1 MLTSSLS
8 RATMPY
14 PDLHEWAKVYNCNL
28 AVKYQEVAAV
38 LYVRNGFY
46 NNTNCSLFSG
56 FHAGPISSVLKKT
69 VNLLHEM
76 AECTTTE
83 KYVNGFLFKSC
94 SNMYDFLNLS
104 KFGTGNSSSNNKAL
118 KPNPGIAIEFCAQAG
133 LVNAFATELDAQ
145 LMKVSSTAHDKVNT
159 TFSNLTKSTGNN
171 GIGNIT
177 TVKQF
182 IVLMSTSGLLH
193 GSVASLTRLS
203 ATPMLSLINP
213 KQSYITVKDFNYLVL
228 MGNTVL
234 GVTDGFS
241 VFSSR
246 LPYKKVPYDIIKIL
260 VKYEGLS
267 NSLKSSFYAKI
278 TGSTDPIIQDNFL
291 KFGFIMSDHFPDG
304 IDGKQYTITAYV

>member
-1 MLTSSLS
+1 
-8 RATMPY
+8 MPY
-14 PDLHEWAKVYNCNL
+14 PDFHEWAKVYNCNL

-56 FHAGPISSVLKKT
+56 FHAGPISCVLKKT
-69 VNLLHEM
+69 AKLLHEM

-83 KYVNGFLFKSC
+83 EYVNGFLFKSC

-104 KFGTGNSSSNNKAL
+104 KSGNSSIIELSPNFDKTL
-118 KPNPGIAIEFCAQAG
+118 KPNPGIAIEFCAQAR
-133 LVNAFATELDAQ
+133 LVNAFAFELDAQ
-145 LMKVSSTAHDKVNT
+145 LMKVSTEAHDKVNT
-159 TFSNLTKSTGNN
+159 VFSNLTKSTGNN

-177 TVKQF
+177 TIEQF

-203 ATPMLSLINP
+203 ATTPMLALINP

-278 TGSTDPIIQDNFL
+278 TGSKDPVIQNNFL
-291 KFGFIMSDHFPDG
+291 NFGFIMSDHFPDG

>member
-1 MLTSSLS
+1 
-8 RATMPY
+8 
-14 PDLHEWAKVYNCNL
+14 
-28 AVKYQEVAAV
+28 
-38 LYVRNGFY
+38 
-46 NNTNCSLFSG
+46 
-56 FHAGPISSVLKKT
+56 
-69 VNLLHEM
+69 
-76 AECTTTE
+76 
-83 KYVNGFLFKSC
+83 
-94 SNMYDFLNLS
+94 MYDFLNLS
-104 KFGTGNSSSNNKAL
+104 KSGNSSIIELSPNFDKTL
-118 KPNPGIAIEFCAQAG
+118 KPNPGIAIEFCAQAR
-133 LVNAFATELDAQ
+133 LVNAFAFELDAQ
-145 LMKVSSTAHDKVNT
+145 LMKVSTEAHDKVNT
-159 TFSNLTKSTGNN
+159 VFSNLTKSTGNN

-177 TVKQF
+177 TIEQF

-203 ATPMLSLINP
+203 ATTPMLTLINP

-278 TGSTDPIIQDNFL
+278 TGSTDPVIQNNFL
-291 KFGFIMSDHFPDG
+291 NFGFIMSDHFPDG

>member
-1 MLTSSLS
+1 
-8 RATMPY
+8 MPY
-14 PDLHEWAKVYNCNL
+14 PDYHEWAKVYNCNL
-28 AVKYQEVAAV
+28 TVKYQEVAAV

-56 FHAGPISSVLKKT
+56 FRAGPISSVLKKT
-69 VNLLHEM
+69 ANLLHEM

-94 SNMYDFLNLS
+94 SDVYDFLNLS
-104 KFGTGNSSSNNKAL
+104 KFSNSSTTSNNRAL

-133 LVNAFATELDAQ
+133 LVNAFAAELDAQ
-145 LMKVSSTAHDKVNT
+145 LMEVSSTAHDAVNI
-159 TFSNLTKSTGNN
+159 TFSDLTKSTGKN

-177 TVKQF
+177 TINQF
-182 IVLMSTSGLLH
+182 IVLMSTSGLVH

-203 ATPMLSLINP
+203 ATTPMLALINP

-234 GVTDGFS
+234 GVTEGFT

-278 TGSTDPIIQDNFL
+278 TASTDPNIQDNFM

>member
-1 MLTSSLS
+1 
-8 RATMPY
+8 MPY
-14 PDLHEWAKVYNCNL
+14 PDFHEWAKVYNCNL

-56 FHAGPISSVLKKT
+56 FHAGPISCVLKKT
-69 VNLLHEM
+69 AKLLHEM

-104 KFGTGNSSSNNKAL
+104 KSGNSSIIELSPNFDKTL
-118 KPNPGIAIEFCAQAG
+118 KPNPGIAIEFCAQAR
-133 LVNAFATELDAQ
+133 LVNAFAFELDAQ
-145 LMKVSSTAHDKVNT
+145 LMKVSTEAHDKVNT
-159 TFSNLTKSTGNN
+159 VFSNLTKSTGNN

-177 TVKQF
+177 TIEQF

-203 ATPMLSLINP
+203 ATTPMLTLINP

-278 TGSTDPIIQDNFL
+278 TGSKDPVIQNNFL
-291 KFGFIMSDHFPDG
+291 NFGFIMSDHFPDG